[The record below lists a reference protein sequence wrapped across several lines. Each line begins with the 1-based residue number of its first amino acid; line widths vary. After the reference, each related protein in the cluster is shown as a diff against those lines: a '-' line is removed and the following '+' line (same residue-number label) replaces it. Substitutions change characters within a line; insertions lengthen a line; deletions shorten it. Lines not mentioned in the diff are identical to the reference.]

1 MAKRICLFPRIAQ
14 CSANQFQKNSVLQH
28 VLPKNHDVYTNQ
40 DSSLHCCYK
49 SNVNANV
56 GRHAIPQ
63 NLQTLHT
70 NKAESLV
77 DTDKKNAAKFNQLRG
92 CTQIVEHLLGWHC
105 LHRHKNCV
113 HCQLW
118 HFGHSRSPGQASCRC
133 TSCSDLR
140 GSRSLHRAQPRH
152 GHGRQI

>member
-1 MAKRICLFPRIAQ
+1 MARMLDASRSKLLKT
-14 CSANQFQKNSVLQH
+14 SENNSQNTIIILNAKAWEHTRLQH
-28 VLPKNHDVYTNQ
+28 VLPKNHDFYTNQ

-63 NLQTLHT
+63 NLPTLHT

-113 HCQLW
+113 HCQL
-118 HFGHSRSPGQASCRC
+118 
-133 TSCSDLR
+133 
-140 GSRSLHRAQPRH
+140 
-152 GHGRQI
+152 